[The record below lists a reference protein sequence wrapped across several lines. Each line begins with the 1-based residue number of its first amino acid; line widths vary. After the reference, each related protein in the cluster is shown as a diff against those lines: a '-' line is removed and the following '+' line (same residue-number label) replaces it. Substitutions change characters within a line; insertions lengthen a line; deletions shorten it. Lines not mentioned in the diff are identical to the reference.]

1 MTRIEF
7 DNSSHT
13 SGSGGDDGAGS
24 MAARRTRGRVV
35 IVAVMLIAIVAAG
48 FTRHVAE
55 IQRGAPAAGT
65 TQTGT
70 NLSNMNSFAL
80 ALLLGGLRGPLVMIL
95 WTNSESQKS
104 EKKLEDFDTMVEWIR
119 MLQPEFDTV
128 HIFQIWNKAY
138 NISVQ
143 MASNANK
150 YTTILDAIEYA
161 KSVDRERP
169 NNINILYQI
178 GSVYFDKLGG
188 ASEKQYYRK
197 RVRDETQAR
206 AVEAKVNRAEPGWRP
221 LKMDPMLDGKGM
233 ILPEYQKELV
243 HLMPYQPYPYGLTP
257 QALGYNYFKRA
268 QILQDAGQRHAQI
281 SDLVVDSR
289 PGLSLR
295 MWAEEELERGRRVE
309 LPAFGK
315 EVPTER
321 FDMELPTAEMSL
333 TNTPAANAVREALY
347 DYDLSSRLA
356 SDAIKEYE
364 RHLLKHAIN
373 RSTYEFHLEHIK
385 LIVDLAAGDRDYLA
399 AQLATGPER
408 ERLAKSAAEHYR
420 KSLQQSEFML
430 VRYHLDDQFVPML
443 FPPGT
448 SRLNMPPD
456 KVPPSMYRQ
465 ILLRNRQLLAQAPY
479 DMHQEDRVEY
489 ERYADRSMMRLEQ
502 IEKGVAGATKTASTK
517 P

>member
-1 MTRIEF
+1 MTN
-7 DNSSHT
+7 DAPAHP
-13 SGSGGDDGAGS
+13 G
-24 MAARRTRGRVV
+24 RTRGRVT
-35 IVAVMLIAIVAAG
+35 IVAILVIALVAAG

-55 IQRGAPAAGT
+55 SQRGAPIAGT
-65 TQTGT
+65 TQTGA
-70 NLSNMNSFAL
+70 NFSNMNSFAL

-95 WTNSESQKS
+95 WTSSEAQKS
-104 EKKLEDFDTMVEWIR
+104 EKKLEDFDTKVEWIR

-197 RVRDETQAR
+197 RVREETQAR
-206 AVEAKVNRAEPGWRP
+206 PVEAKVNRADPGWRP
-221 LKMDPMLDGKGM
+221 LKMDPMLDEKGM
-233 ILPEYQKELV
+233 ILPEYSKELV
-243 HLMPYQPYPYGLTP
+243 HLAPYQPYPYGITP

-268 QILQDAGQRHAQI
+268 QLLQDAGQRHAQI

-295 MWAEEELERGRRVE
+295 MWSEEEIERGRRVE
-309 LPAFGK
+309 LAAFGK
-315 EVPTER
+315 EISTER
-321 FDMELPTAEMSL
+321 FDLELPTADIGL
-333 TNTPAANAVREALY
+333 ATTPAAAAVREALY
-347 DYDLSSRLA
+347 SYDVASKLA
-356 SDAIKEYE
+356 SNAIKDYE

-385 LIVDLAAGDRDYLA
+385 LLVDLAAGDRDYLA
-399 AQLATGPER
+399 AQLATGEER
-408 ERLAKSAAEHYR
+408 QRLAASAAEHYR
-420 KSLQQSEFML
+420 KSLQQSEYML
-430 VRYHLDDQFVPML
+430 VRYHIDDQHVPVL

-456 KVPPSMYRQ
+456 KVPPQMYRQ
-465 ILLRNRQLLAQAPY
+465 ILLRNRELLRQAPY
-479 DMHQEDRVEY
+479 DMHEEDRQEY

-502 IEKGVAGATKTASTK
+502 IEKAGAGATKTASTK

>member
-1 MTRIEF
+1 MTGG
-7 DNSSHT
+7 DSMT
-13 SGSGGDDGAGS
+13 SGDSITDGDRDPMS
-24 MAARRTRGRVV
+24 ARRTKGRVT
-35 IVAVMLIAIVAAG
+35 IVAVMVIALVAAG

-55 IQRGAPAAGT
+55 SQRGAPAAGT
-65 TQTGT
+65 TQTGA

-95 WTNSESQKS
+95 WTSSEAQKS
-104 EKKLEDFDTMVEWIR
+104 EKKLDDFDTKVEWIR

-150 YTTILDAIEYA
+150 YITILDAIEYA
-161 KSVDRERP
+161 ESVDRERP

-206 AVEAKVNRAEPGWRP
+206 AVEAKVNRADPGWRP
-221 LKMDPMLDGKGM
+221 LKMDPLLDEKGM
-233 ILPEYQKELV
+233 ILPEYAKELV
-243 HLMPYQPYPYGLTP
+243 HLTPFQPYPYGITP

-268 QILQDAGQRHAQI
+268 QLLQDAGQRHAQI
-281 SDLVVDSR
+281 ADLVIDSR

-295 MWAEEELERGRRVE
+295 MWSEEELERGRRIE
-309 LPAFGK
+309 LAAFGK

-321 FDMELPTAEMSL
+321 FDMEMPTADVGL
-333 TNTPAANAVREALY
+333 ATTPAASAVREGLY
-347 DYDLSSRLA
+347 SYDLAAKLA
-356 SDAIKEYE
+356 ANAIKDYE

-373 RSTYEFHLEHIK
+373 RSTYEFHLAHIK
-385 LIVDLAAGDRDYLA
+385 LLEALAAGDRDYLA

-408 ERLAKSAAEHYR
+408 DRFAASAAEHYR
-420 KSLQQSEFML
+420 KSLQAAEYML
-430 VRYHLDDQFVPML
+430 VRYHIDDQFVPVL

-456 KVPPSMYRQ
+456 KVPPQIYRQ
-465 ILLRNRQLLAQAPY
+465 ILMRNQQLLAQAPN
-479 DMHQEDRVEY
+479 DMHAEDRVEY
-489 ERYADRSMMRLEQ
+489 ERYADRSMMRLQQ
-502 IEKGVAGATKTASTK
+502 IEKK
-517 P
+517 PG